1 MIFIQN
7 LVEFVCHYALSHA
20 TCQNHPYV
28 ILYSVTRVCVFK
40 KNRKTPQIPSIGGQV
55 NIFNH
60 FLETIIFFNILWKKN
75 IPFLKKCWYFH
86 CKEEILSFKKLYQAN
101 MCSL

>member
-1 MIFIQN
+1 MYKIRPKGVKSAVFGAFMIFIQN

-20 TCQNHPYV
+20 TSQNNPYV

-60 FLETIIFFNILWKKN
+60 FLETTIFFNILWNKN
-75 IPFLKKCWYFH
+75 IPFLKK
-86 CKEEILSFKKLYQAN
+86 
-101 MCSL
+101 